1 MIRRVAIAG
10 LGAVGAI
17 YAEKIDRFLGSE
29 HTCILVDE
37 ERKQRYQKEGVV
49 LNGRRREFN
58 YTCADELTEPVDLLI
73 IATKNNHL
81 ETLLPLLDTAIGK
94 ETTVISLLNGID
106 SENVILESY
115 PEAHVLYAFATA
127 IDSTRVGSRIDYSSE
142 GIIFFGEKDNSR
154 SMEVQ
159 QVKQFLAA
167 CSIRYENPADIH
179 TQMWAKY
186 MVNVSI
192 NTVSAVCR
200 ATYGPCVTVGPV
212 WALIEAVMHEVIAL
226 AKGFGIRGLDES
238 FITHYQKIFSSLA
251 AEGKTSMLQDV
262 EAKRVSENRWFCVR
276 AGQIG
281 KELDIPTP
289 NIDMLA
295 KIMEAIDAVHAEA
308 S

>member
-1 MIRRVAIAG
+1 MIHRVAIAG

-17 YAEKIDRFLGSE
+17 YAEKIDTFLGSE
-29 HTCILVDE
+29 HTYVLVDE
-37 ERKQRYQKEGVV
+37 ERKKRYQKEAVV
-49 LNGRRREFN
+49 LNGRVRQFN

-81 ETLLPLLDTAIGK
+81 KGLLPLLETAVGK
-94 ETTVISLLNGID
+94 GTTVISLLNGID
-106 SENVILESY
+106 SEREIRESY

-154 SMEVQ
+154 SIEVQ
-159 QVKQFLAA
+159 QVEQFLAA
-167 CSIRYENPADIH
+167 CSIRYENPEDIH

-200 ATYGPCVTVGPV
+200 AAYGPCVTVAPI
-212 WALIEAVMHEVIAL
+212 WNLIEAVMHEVIAL
-226 AKGFGIRGLDES
+226 ARGVGIRGLDES

-251 AEGKTSMLQDV
+251 AQGKTSMLQDV
-262 EAKRVSENRWFCVR
+262 EAHRVSENRWFCVR

-281 KELDIPTP
+281 KELGIPTP

-295 KIMEAIDAVHAEA
+295 KIMEAIDAMHAEA
-308 S
+308 L